1 MSLLSTWMA
10 AQPNKLPP
18 KQRLLEAKLFLSS
31 RRRYFRPRREAAT
44 VARLGRLDAAVNN
57 AEMEVEATLYR
68 RRRRGR
74 V

>member
-18 KQRLLEAKLFLSS
+18 KQRLLE
-31 RRRYFRPRREAAT
+31 
-44 VARLGRLDAAVNN
+44 RLGRLDAAVNN
-57 AEMEVEATLYR
+57 AAMEVEATLYR

>member
-18 KQRLLEAKLFLSS
+18 KQRLLEAKLFHSS
-31 RRRYFRPRREAAT
+31 RRRYFEAAT
-44 VARLGRLDAAVNN
+44 VARFGRLDAAVNN